1 MNVLSFNIILSDLPI
16 LLAPWSF
23 EAHPVNFGERNG
35 LFVTKVDSTGD
46 LSVRVAQEIPYN
58 KLESYDGNISLM
70 EANRLYIAFVFV
82 GDYLE
87 MKNLRVEFLLSEG
100 ILISECYRNGSY
112 FVCLLV
118 HS

>member
-58 KLESYDGNISLM
+58 KLESYMVTSP
-70 EANRLYIAFVFV
+70 
-82 GDYLE
+82 
-87 MKNLRVEFLLSEG
+87 
-100 ILISECYRNGSY
+100 
-112 FVCLLV
+112 
-118 HS
+118 

>member
-46 LSVRVAQEIPYN
+46 LSVRVAQEILYIN
-58 KLESYDGNISLM
+58 KLESYNVTSP
-70 EANRLYIAFVFV
+70 
-82 GDYLE
+82 
-87 MKNLRVEFLLSEG
+87 
-100 ILISECYRNGSY
+100 
-112 FVCLLV
+112 
-118 HS
+118 